1 MEAYGG
7 RADIAEIILKL
18 RPQWRGML
26 SFRPPPL
33 YPGIGSSDSYRIGD
47 MVDPKTVRIF
57 IEKITLESNQI
68 TIPSSLN
75 LKPDH
80 DTD

>member
-1 MEAYGG
+1 MGFNSG
-7 RADIAEIILKL
+7 FKGLK
-18 RPQWRGML
+18 
-26 SFRPPPL
+26 FRPTPL
-33 YPGIGSSDSYRIGD
+33 YPGIGAPHSYRIGD

-68 TIPSSLN
+68 TIPSPFN